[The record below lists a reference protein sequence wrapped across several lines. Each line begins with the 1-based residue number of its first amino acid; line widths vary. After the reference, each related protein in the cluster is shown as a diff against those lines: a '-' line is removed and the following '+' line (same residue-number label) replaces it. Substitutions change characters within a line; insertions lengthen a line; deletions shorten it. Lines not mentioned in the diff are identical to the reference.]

1 MKGRAQLVVFSF
13 TYLYIKTQSSL
24 NCEDEIL
31 VLIFWVI
38 NLSIFPSWSIRFIV
52 LGFVAQKRRSAVW
65 NMPGQSLHG
74 LFFVCVIVYVTTSPP
89 QTCFWWLMWVLSHIA
104 LLQMSPLL
112 RPPTNKFSCSPNTSL
127 FSNVSFIFQ
136 IKFSERLAKDNILFW
151 IPPPAYVEIPLLVT
165 VRIYVLARH
174 SARMVTLRRHS
185 VKEMDGRGSCRK
197 NFKWVS
203 SG

>member
-1 MKGRAQLVVFSF
+1 M
-13 TYLYIKTQSSL
+13 SSS
-24 NCEDEIL
+24 NCEEEIL

-38 NLSIFPSWSIRFIV
+38 SFSIFSWSIRFIV
-52 LGFVAQKRRSAVW
+52 LGFVAQKSRSAVW

-74 LFFVCVIVYVTTSPP
+74 LFLSVWMFVTTSPP
-89 QTCFWWLMWVLSHIA
+89 QTWWLMWVLSHIA

-112 RPPTNKFSCSPNTSL
+112 CPPTNKFSSFLIPPFSPMSAL
-127 FSNVSFIFQ
+127 FSKWNTARGQRRIISCFEFHQ
-136 IKFSERLAKDNILFW
+136 A
-151 IPPPAYVEIPLLVT
+151 AYVEIPFPVT

-185 VKEMDGRGSCRK
+185 VKEMDGRGSCNK